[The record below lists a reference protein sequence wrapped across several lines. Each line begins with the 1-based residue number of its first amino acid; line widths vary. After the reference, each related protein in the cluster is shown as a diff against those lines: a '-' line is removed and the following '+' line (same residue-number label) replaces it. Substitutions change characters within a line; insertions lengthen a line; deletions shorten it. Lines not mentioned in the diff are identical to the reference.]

1 MNLVDNSLC
10 KPDSFSFLCS
20 SKAVITPQS
29 YKIDDHLL
37 SVVSSPILS
46 ILVGLAFFIPIL

>member
-1 MNLVDNSLC
+1 MNLVDNSLW
-10 KPDSFSFLCS
+10 KPESFSFLCS
-20 SKAVITPQS
+20 SKSVVTPHS

-46 ILVGLAFFIPIL
+46 ILVGLAVFIPIL